1 MKKSNII
8 LSIRL
13 FFLLLVVLNLS
24 CNNENSLKYP
34 PNIDIVPNP
43 KEIVK
48 HPLNEALEI
57 DNTISVYIS
66 SPDSKNFYDLFTN
79 DLKIIFS
86 QNLNFKRS
94 DKINSDINFV
104 VENSLKDEEYQIE
117 IDKNIS
123 IVGGSYNAITMAK
136 SSLIQII
143 KYKDNNTLLLPKAKI
158 SDKPDSSYRGLM
170 IDLSRMWHDLES
182 IRNVID
188 MASLYK
194 IKFL

>member
-1 MKKSNII
+1 M
-8 LSIRL
+8 R
-13 FFLLLVVLNLS
+13 
-24 CNNENSLKYP
+24 
-34 PNIDIVPNP
+34 
-43 KEIVK
+43 
-48 HPLNEALEI
+48 
-57 DNTISVYIS
+57 IS
-66 SPDSKNFYDLFTN
+66 
-79 DLKIIFS
+79 
-86 QNLNFKRS
+86 
-94 DKINSDINFV
+94 
-104 VENSLKDEEYQIE
+104 IE

-194 IKFL
+194 IKYCSFIYLTIKPLFFLPIPFLTSNP